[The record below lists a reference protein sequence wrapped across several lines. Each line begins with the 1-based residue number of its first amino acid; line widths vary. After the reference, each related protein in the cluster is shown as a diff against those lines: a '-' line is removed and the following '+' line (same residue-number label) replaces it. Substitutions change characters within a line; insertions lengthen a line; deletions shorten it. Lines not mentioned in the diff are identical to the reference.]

1 MPQKLIDQATIQPD
15 GRPGDDA
22 FTAFATCND
31 NFEDAE
37 HRLTTLEGGSS
48 NIGQDLADLKVGLQQ
63 EAQLRADA
71 DAAEA
76 TARQNADTAL
86 GARFIGKNRFIN
98 GDFRFWQRGTN
109 FPAATGTRYTADRW
123 NSNGTGSSIW
133 VQRVDVPA
141 GGGTVPLLKNAKYM
155 LQAVVGSVAG
165 AGNFALIQQRVEGV
179 RELSDKTVTVSFK
192 AKASV
197 ANFKVGVEAQQSFG
211 AGGSAGVDSIV
222 SSVTLGTD
230 WQQFS
235 VQLTIPSVVGK
246 TITTGDY
253 LQISF
258 WLDAGA
264 NFAGRSGNAGQKNGT
279 VSIAEVQVE
288 EGTAPTPFEYRPDAL
303 ELALCQRYY
312 EKSYDVETQ
321 PGASAREGCVRTGLT
336 GGFFMAMGSVS
347 FKVSKRSA
355 PAVTTYA
362 ARNGAVG
369 QLSEVNSSGSYVAN
383 RSCNPSFIGQQN
395 FNVGGDA
402 YTAGNNGEYHW
413 TADAEI

>member
-1 MPQKLIDQATIQPD
+1 MPQKLIDQTTIQPD

-22 FTAFATCND
+22 FTAFATCNE
-31 NFEDAE
+31 NFQDAE
-37 HRLTTLEGGSS
+37 DRLSALEGGSS
-48 NIGQDLADLKVGLQQ
+48 NIGQEVVDLKAGLLQ

-71 DAAEA
+71 DA
-76 TARQNADTAL
+76 AL

-141 GGGTVPLLKNAKYM
+141 GGGSVPLLKNAKYM

-211 AGGSAGVDSIV
+211 PGGSAGVDSIV

-230 WQQFS
+230 WQKFS
-235 VQLTIPSVVGK
+235 VQLALPSVVGK

-264 NFAGRSGNAGQKNGT
+264 NFVGRSGNAGQKNGT
-279 VSIAEVQVE
+279 VSIAEVQLE
-288 EGTAPTPFEYRPDAL
+288 EGAIATQFEYRPDAF

-312 EKSYDVETQ
+312 EKTYSMAES
-321 PGASAREGCVRTGLT
+321 PGTATREGCVRSG
-336 GGFFMAMGSVS
+336 MMGSFFLSVGS
-347 FKVSKRSA
+347 VAFKVTKRA
-355 PAVTTYA
+355 PPAITTYA
-362 ARNGAVG
+362 ARNGVAG
-369 QLSEVNSSGSYVAN
+369 QLSEVNNQGVYTTN
-383 RSCNPSFIGQQN
+383 RSCNPSSINEHG

-402 YTAGNNGEYHW
+402 YTAGSNGEYHW
-413 TADAEI
+413 IADAEL